1 MEEKK
6 DEELLVDEIS
16 TNEHDLAYKNG
27 KERVKSGI
35 LGFFIGLAII
45 VPGVSGS
52 AVAIIFRLYEKLL
65 FALGNIFKKF
75 KKCFLFL
82 LPILVGAVLGFV
94 GGFFGVRKLIDI
106 LPFAIVALF
115 GGLML
120 GAYPAVTDQIKG
132 EKITAPRTLLFILGL
147 LIPIAASLVSVFVY
161 GGDKSLDSLSVW
173 HYLLFLLLGYLVAI
187 TQIVPGLSATAL
199 LMIFGYFKSIMD
211 SVSLTYWKSNPQVFI
226 VYVCLVV
233 GFVVG
238 LVTVSKLM
246 SNVLE
251 RHKTPSFFCICGLSL
266 GAAVTMF
273 FNPDIYK
280 VYTDW
285 ASRGVRVWELVLGA
299 VLFIGGIFAAYS
311 LVKVERR
318 KNSLPS

>member
-6 DEELLVDEIS
+6 DEELRVDETS
-16 TNEHDLAYKNG
+16 ANEPDLAYKNG

-65 FALGNIFKKF
+65 FALGNIFKNF

-94 GGFFGVRKLIDI
+94 GGFFGVKNLIDI

-132 EKITAPRTLLFILGL
+132 EKITTPRIFLFIFGL

-251 RHKTPSFFCICGLSL
+251 RHKTPSFFCVCGLSL

-285 ASRGVRVWELVLGA
+285 ASKGLSVWELVLGV

>member
-6 DEELLVDEIS
+6 DEELRVDETS
-16 TNEHDLAYKNG
+16 ANEPDLAYKNG

-65 FALGNIFKKF
+65 FALGNIFKNF

-94 GGFFGVRKLIDI
+94 GGFFGVKKLIDI

-132 EKITAPRTLLFILGL
+132 EKITTPRIFLFIFGL

-251 RHKTPSFFCICGLSL
+251 RHKTPSFFCVCGLSL

-273 FNPDIYK
+273 FNTDIYK

-285 ASRGVRVWELVLGA
+285 ASKGLSVWELVLGV

>member
-6 DEELLVDEIS
+6 DEELRVDETS
-16 TNEHDLAYKNG
+16 ANEPDLAYKNG

-65 FALGNIFKKF
+65 FALGNIFKNF

-94 GGFFGVRKLIDI
+94 GGFFGVKKLIDI

-132 EKITAPRTLLFILGL
+132 EKITTPRIFLFIFGL

-173 HYLLFLLLGYLVAI
+173 HYLLFLLLGYLMAI

-251 RHKTPSFFCICGLSL
+251 RHKTPSFFCVCGLSL

-285 ASRGVRVWELVLGA
+285 ASKGLSVWELVLGV

>member
-1 MEEKK
+1 M
-6 DEELLVDEIS
+6 L
-16 TNEHDLAYKNG
+16 DL
-27 KERVKSGI
+27 
-35 LGFFIGLAII
+35 
-45 VPGVSGS
+45 
-52 AVAIIFRLYEKLL
+52 
-65 FALGNIFKKF
+65 
-75 KKCFLFL
+75 
-82 LPILVGAVLGFV
+82 
-94 GGFFGVRKLIDI
+94 
-106 LPFAIVALF
+106 
-115 GGLML
+115 
-120 GAYPAVTDQIKG
+120 
-132 EKITAPRTLLFILGL
+132 
-147 LIPIAASLVSVFVY
+147 VY

-251 RHKTPSFFCICGLSL
+251 RHKTPSFFCVCGLSL

-285 ASRGVRVWELVLGA
+285 ASKGLSVWELVLGV

>member
-6 DEELLVDEIS
+6 DEELRVDETS
-16 TNEHDLAYKNG
+16 PNEPDLAYKNG

-82 LPILVGAVLGFV
+82 LPILVGGIIGFI

-132 EKITAPRTLLFILGL
+132 EKITAPRTLLFVIGL

-161 GGDKSLDSLSVW
+161 GGEKSLDNLSVW
-173 HYLLFLLLGYLVAI
+173 HYLLFLLLGYLVSI

-251 RHKTPSFFCICGLSL
+251 RHKTPSFFCVCGLSL

-285 ASRGVRVWELVLGA
+285 AINGLNVWELVLGV

>member
-6 DEELLVDEIS
+6 DEELRVDETS
-16 TNEHDLAYKNG
+16 ANEPDLAYKNG

-65 FALGNIFKKF
+65 FALGNIFKNF

-94 GGFFGVRKLIDI
+94 GGFFGVKKLIDI

-120 GAYPAVTDQIKG
+120 GAYPAVTDQIKS
-132 EKITAPRTLLFILGL
+132 EKITTPRIFLFILGL

-161 GGDKSLDSLSVW
+161 GGDKSIDSLSVW

-251 RHKTPSFFCICGLSL
+251 RHKTPSFFCVCGLSL

-285 ASRGVRVWELVLGA
+285 ASKGLSVWELVLGV

>member
-6 DEELLVDEIS
+6 DEQTQVENASSQEVDLS
-16 TNEHDLAYKNG
+16 YKNG
-27 KERVKSGI
+27 RERVKSGA
-35 LGFFIGLAII
+35 LGFFIGLAVI

-52 AVAIIFRLYEKLL
+52 AVAIIFGLYEKFLY
-65 FALGNIFKKF
+65 ALGNILKKF

-82 LPILVGAVLGFV
+82 LPILVGGIFGFG
-94 GGFFGVRKLIDI
+94 GGFFGVKKLIDI

-120 GAYPAVTDQIKG
+120 GAYPAVADRIKG
-132 EKITAPRTLLFILGL
+132 EKINAPRIILFILGL
-147 LIPIAASLVSVFVY
+147 LIPVAASLVSVFVY
-161 GGDKSLDSLSVW
+161 GGNKSLDNLSVW

-199 LMIFGYFKSIMD
+199 LMVFGYFKSIMY

-226 VYVCLVV
+226 VYVCLAV
-233 GFVVG
+233 GFAVG

-285 ASRGVRVWELVLGA
+285 AINGLNVWELLLGV
-299 VLFIGGIFAAYS
+299 VLFIGGIFAAYA
-311 LVKVERR
+311 LVKTERR
-318 KNSLPS
+318 KNSIPS

>member
-6 DEELLVDEIS
+6 DEELRVDETS
-16 TNEHDLAYKNG
+16 ANEPDLAYKNG
-27 KERVKSGI
+27 KERVKSGV

-82 LPILVGAVLGFV
+82 LPILVGGIIGFV
-94 GGFFGVRKLIDI
+94 GGFFGVKKLIDI

-132 EKITAPRTLLFILGL
+132 EKITAPRILLFILGL

-161 GGDKSLDSLSVW
+161 GGDKSLDNLSVW

-251 RHKTPSFFCICGLSL
+251 RHKTPSFFCVCGLSL

-285 ASRGVRVWELVLGA
+285 ASKGLSVWELVLGV

>member
-6 DEELLVDEIS
+6 DEELRVDETS
-16 TNEHDLAYKNG
+16 ANEPDLAYKNG

-65 FALGNIFKKF
+65 FALGNIFKNF

-94 GGFFGVRKLIDI
+94 GGFFGVKKLIDI

-132 EKITAPRTLLFILGL
+132 EKITTPRIFLFILGL

-161 GGDKSLDSLSVW
+161 GGDKSLNSLSVW

-251 RHKTPSFFCICGLSL
+251 RHKTPSFFCVCGLSL

-285 ASRGVRVWELVLGA
+285 TSKGLSVWELVLGV